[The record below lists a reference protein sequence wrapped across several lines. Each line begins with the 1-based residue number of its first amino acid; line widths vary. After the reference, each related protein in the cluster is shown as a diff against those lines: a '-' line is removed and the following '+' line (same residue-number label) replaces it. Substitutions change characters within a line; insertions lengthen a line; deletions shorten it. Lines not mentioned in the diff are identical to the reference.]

1 MSSST
6 KRGTNGVS
14 GSSPAYLRIAA
25 SLRERIGEGEFIPG
39 QNLPPERELC
49 GQFGVSRMTARHALT
64 VLEREG
70 LVVRDVTRGTLVAE
84 PRLELRLGSFSRELE
99 RIGRQ
104 PSAELLS
111 ARQVLP
117 RGAVA
122 DGLGIDPRQRV
133 VELRRLRRSDNE
145 VVALETTFYRED
157 LVPGFLDQD
166 LTGSLW
172 DVLNHEYGIRLK
184 RSEAKLQVLPVVSVT
199 AKDLQVREG
208 SECLHFSRKTFDE
221 SNRCIEYAEDV
232 YRADRVS
239 LVIER
244 EIES

>member
-1 MSSST
+1 M
-6 KRGTNGVS
+6 
-14 GSSPAYLRIAA
+14 
-25 SLRERIGEGEFIPG
+25 
-39 QNLPPERELC
+39 
-49 GQFGVSRMTARHALT
+49 
-64 VLEREG
+64 
-70 LVVRDVTRGTLVAE
+70 
-84 PRLELRLGSFSRELE
+84 
-99 RIGRQ
+99 
-104 PSAELLS
+104 
-111 ARQVLP
+111 
-117 RGAVA
+117 
-122 DGLGIDPRQRV
+122 
-133 VELRRLRRSDNE
+133 ELRRLRRSDNE

-184 RSEAKLQVLPVVSVT
+184 RSEAKLQVLPMVSVT

-208 SECLHFSRKTFDE
+208 SECLHLSRRTFDE
-221 SNRCIEYAEDV
+221 SDRCIEYAEDV